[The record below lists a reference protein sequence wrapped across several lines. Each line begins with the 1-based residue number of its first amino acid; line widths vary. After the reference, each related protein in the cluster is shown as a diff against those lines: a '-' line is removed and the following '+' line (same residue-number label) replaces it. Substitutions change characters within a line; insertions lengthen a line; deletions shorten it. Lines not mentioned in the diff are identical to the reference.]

1 MRTLLKKTWKIM
13 LLCPLFCLCFVANAQ
28 AQVNIDEMSDDD
40 AHFYVDSWRVTHAEF
55 MKVDPAQLVDMMV
68 KKDTEEVSSI
78 FITTKKP
85 KDVSEAPGIVNG
97 IPVSK
102 GILDK
107 IDPNDIEN
115 LTVANGGK
123 PTITTKSGIMKF
135 LPK

>member
-1 MRTLLKKTWKIM
+1 M
-13 LLCPLFCLCFVANAQ
+13 LLCPLLCLCFMANAQ
-28 AQVNIDEMSDDD
+28 AQVNIDEMTDDD

-55 MKVDPAQLVDMMV
+55 MKVDVTQLVEMMV
-68 KKDTEEVSSI
+68 KKDVEGVSSI

-85 KDVSEAPGIVNG
+85 KDVSEAPGIVNE

-107 IDPNDIEN
+107 IDPSDIEI

-123 PTITTKSGIMKF
+123 PTITTKSGVMKF
-135 LPK
+135 LSK